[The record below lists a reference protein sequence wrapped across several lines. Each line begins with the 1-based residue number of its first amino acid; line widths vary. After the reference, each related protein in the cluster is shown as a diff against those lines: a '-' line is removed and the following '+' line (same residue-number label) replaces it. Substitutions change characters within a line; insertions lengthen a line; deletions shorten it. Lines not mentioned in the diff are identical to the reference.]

1 MSQKIIF
8 IVGPT
13 GVGKSALSLAMAQ
26 QCHGEIVSCD
36 AMQVYREVNIACDKP
51 TLEARAVIPHHMID
65 VASVVDEYDVAQFAK
80 AANKAILEILSRNK
94 TPLVVGGSGMYV
106 TVLLD
111 GIFDAQYRDEDLR
124 KKLFEKESSHL
135 HAELL
140 TKDPVAASKIHPNDA
155 MRLVRALEVIYLS
168 GRPISELQQ
177 KREGLW
183 GNYDITIV
191 GLDRKRSL
199 LYARAEER
207 IEEMFNKGLV
217 EEIRAVSQLPI
228 SRTAATL
235 IGIPEV
241 RGYIEGA
248 HDLERAKY
256 LMKLYTRRYIKRQL
270 TWFRRDKR
278 IVWFDVD
285 QYSSQEIIK
294 RVL

>member
-26 QCHGEIVSCD
+26 QCQGEIVSCD

-51 TLEARAVIPHHMID
+51 TLEARAAIPHHMID

-94 TPLVVGGSGMYV
+94 TPLVVGGSGMYA

-124 KKLFEKESSHL
+124 KKLFEKESSQL
-135 HAELL
+135 HAELV

-183 GNYDITIV
+183 GKYAITMV

-199 LYARAEER
+199 LYEKAEAR
-207 IEEMFNKGLV
+207 IEEMFHKGLV
-217 EEIRAVSQLPI
+217 EEIRAVSPLPI

-241 RGYIEGA
+241 RGYIDGT

-278 IVWFDVD
+278 ITWFDVD